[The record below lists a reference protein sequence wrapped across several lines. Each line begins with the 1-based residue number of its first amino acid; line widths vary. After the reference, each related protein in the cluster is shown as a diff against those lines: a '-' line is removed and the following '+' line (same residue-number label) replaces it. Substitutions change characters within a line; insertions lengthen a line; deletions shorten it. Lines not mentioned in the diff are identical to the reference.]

1 MASRVVTQLLK
12 GTEWG
17 ELDILLLD
25 LPPGT
30 GDVQLTICQE
40 IVVEGAVAVTTPGSL
55 AKVDVLKGIEMF
67 ETLNIPT
74 ICAVE
79 NMSYFRNPVND
90 EKHYLLGTPISH
102 EEMSLE
108 SEADLVRIPMSE
120 AVSAANDDGVPV
132 ALLGTAEE
140 VRLRHHSTKIT
151 LSSLTPTCR
160 PWHTSSWRQC

>member
-1 MASRVVTQLLK
+1 M
-12 GTEWG
+12 
-17 ELDILLLD
+17 
-25 LPPGT
+25 
-30 GDVQLTICQE
+30 
-40 IVVEGAVAVTTPGSL
+40 TTPGSL
-55 AKVDVLKGIEMF
+55 AKADVLKGIEMF

-120 AVSAANDDGVPV
+120 AVSKANDDGVPV

-140 VRLRHHSTKIT
+140 VNPKKPSKKYTTKSNS
-151 LSSLTPTCR
+151 SSLRFASLRSALAPRRRRPTRSSPQFSQGGSLTATYVPPPNPRTPR
-160 PWHTSSWRQC
+160 SPS